1 MRRLSLDQLHTLI
14 VVAEQGGF
22 SAAARLLNLS
32 QPAVSL
38 QIRELEARLGVPL
51 IERLG
56 KKAYPTEAGR
66 EVIAHARRMRAEE
79 EALLE
84 ALRRRRGWL
93 GRVRLGAGP
102 SFAAYLLPPA
112 LKVLR
117 ETEPDLD
124 LEVRTGISRSSAERV
139 IRNELDIAVVTLP
152 MAHPLLEVTPLRSD
166 PYLAAIPG
174 DTPDVPDVVGPEF
187 FAGRKLLLDGRSQ
200 MDRLFRAWLAAAGV
214 EPQVAMEVGSPM
226 AVRNIVAAGLGV
238 SLIEPETALAGG
250 VPAGSLIL
258 RPLSP
263 RLDRITA
270 IVRRRDKAMGPG
282 LEIVQ
287 AALMTLA
294 NDTGPRPDPEG

>member
-1 MRRLSLDQLHTLI
+1 MRRLSLDQLHALI
-14 VVAEQGGF
+14 EVAEQGGF

-79 EALLE
+79 EAL
-84 ALRRRRGWL
+84 RRRRGWL

-102 SFAAYLLPPA
+102 NFAAYLLPSA

-152 MAHPLLEVTPLRSD
+152 MAHPLLEVTPLRTD

-174 DTPDVPDVVGPEF
+174 DTEGVPDVVGPEF

-214 EPQVAMEVGSPM
+214 EPQVAMEIGSPM

-263 RLDRITA
+263 PLDRVTA
-270 IVRRRDKAMGPG
+270 IVRRRDKAMGPA

-287 AALMTLA
+287 AALTTLA